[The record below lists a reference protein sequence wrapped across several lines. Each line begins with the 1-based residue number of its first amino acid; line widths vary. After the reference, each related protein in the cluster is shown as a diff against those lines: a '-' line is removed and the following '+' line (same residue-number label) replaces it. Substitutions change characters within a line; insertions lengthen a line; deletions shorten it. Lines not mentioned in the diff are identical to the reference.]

1 MVFPWGGLVCC
12 GYWRRRGSL
21 LATDGVLLA
30 AEGSLQAAN
39 KRLLA
44 ACEQLHKYNTSTRQN
59 IASHIRTSAAFI
71 SRIAFNR
78 K

>member
-1 MVFPWGGLVCC
+1 MVYPWKRRVC
-12 GYWRRRGSL
+12 L
-21 LATDGVLLA
+21 LRLLTKPVLLA
-30 AEGSLQAAN
+30 AERELTGREQ
-39 KRLLA
+39 RLLA

-59 IASHIRTSAAFI
+59 IAGHIRTSAAFI